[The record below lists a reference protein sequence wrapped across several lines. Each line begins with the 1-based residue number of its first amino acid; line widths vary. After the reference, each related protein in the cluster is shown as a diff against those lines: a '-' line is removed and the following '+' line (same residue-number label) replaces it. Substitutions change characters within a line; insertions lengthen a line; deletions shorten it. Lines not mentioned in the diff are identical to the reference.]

1 MRSQRQLPA
10 ITLPAQAKIYA
21 PLLFGVLL
29 PTWFAFMWLGAVYSL
44 FTASS
49 PIYLFPYFLFLTV
62 ISYLMTPLFIH
73 NFVQICVQRDIQRRD
88 YESIDRAYSR
98 TLRLLNKLHF
108 PNIGVRTFL
117 LAEIGRM
124 RLLEG
129 HFDSA
134 ESFFL
139 EAIASTANEHRTPPV
154 NRAILYFNLAG
165 SLRRQGLLPEAS
177 DRYEMGMKFLTS
189 TDVKTMAFLSFA
201 NLAIASLKIE
211 QGDLVGAEQC
221 LIKAKELMDRT
232 DLQKAFP
239 SVRKIQAELSCLS
252 ALTLVLLRKGDQQ
265 AAETIGGK
273 FLALANL
280 HLGEITS
287 LEMKTLNQIVA
298 EYLAL
303 GQNGLAEKFLDVTY
317 AVARDFPFHPDSLL
331 ALDSFEKLLLIT
343 DRKAEVD
350 DMRHWLRPVHESS
363 NDLLETK
370 PSESTTDSPDTK
382 PPASTTDSPDTK
394 PTE

>member
-1 MRSQRQLPA
+1 MPA
-10 ITLPAQAKIYA
+10 W
-21 PLLFGVLL
+21 FGL
-29 PTWFAFMWLGAVYSL
+29 MWVGAVISL

-62 ISYLMTPLFIH
+62 IAYLMIPFFIH
-73 NFVQICVQRDIQRRD
+73 NFVQICVQRHIQQRD
-88 YESIDRAYSR
+88 YESIDRAYSK
-98 TLRLLNKLHF
+98 TLMLLNKLRLR
-108 PNIGVRTFL
+108 NGGVRTFL

-124 RLLEG
+124 RLMEG

-139 EAIASTANEHRTPPV
+139 EAIASTVNEHRTPPV

-189 TDVKTMAFLSFA
+189 TDAKTLAFLSYA
-201 NLAIASLKIE
+201 NLAIAALKTE
-211 QGDLVGAEQC
+211 QGDLAGAEQC

-252 ALTLVLLRKGDQQ
+252 ALTLVLLRKGDQP
-265 AAETIGGK
+265 AAEIIGRK
-273 FLALANL
+273 FLSLANL

-287 LEMKTLNQIVA
+287 LELKTLNQIAA

-303 GQNGLAEKFLDVTY
+303 GQNELAEKFLEVTY
-317 AVARDFPFHPDSLL
+317 AVARDFPFHPDSPM

-343 DRKAEVD
+343 GRKAEVD
-350 DMRHWLRPVHESS
+350 DMRHWLRPVHDGSI
-363 NDLLETK
+363 DLLERKHAESFDTKPPESPIDPAETK
-370 PSESTTDSPDTK
+370 PSDT
-382 PPASTTDSPDTK
+382 SID
-394 PTE
+394 

>member
-1 MRSQRQLPA
+1 MRSIWLYLFDMRSQRLLPA
-10 ITLPAQAKIYA
+10 TTIATQAKIYA
-21 PLLFGVLL
+21 PLLFGALFPL
-29 PTWFAFMWLGAVYSL
+29 WFAFMWCGAVFTL
-44 FTASS
+44 FTTSS
-49 PIYLFPYFLFLTV
+49 PIYLIPYFVFLTA
-62 ISYLMTPLFIH
+62 IAYLMIPLFIH
-73 NFVQICVQRDIQRRD
+73 NCVQIWVQRDIQRRD
-88 YESIDRAYSR
+88 YEAIDRAYSK
-98 TLRLLNKLHF
+98 TLKLLNKLHLS
-108 PNIGVRTFL
+108 NGGVRTFL

-139 EAIASTANEHRTPPV
+139 EAIASTAKEHRTPPV

-165 SLRRQGLLPEAS
+165 SLRRQGLLQEAS

-189 TDVKTMAFLSFA
+189 TDAKTLAFLSFA

-211 QGDLVGAEQC
+211 KGDLSGAEQC
-221 LIKAKELMDRT
+221 LVKAKELMDRT

-252 ALTLVLLRKGDQQ
+252 ALTLVLLRKGDQP

-273 FLALANL
+273 FLTLANL
-280 HLGEITS
+280 HLCEITS
-287 LEMKTLNQIVA
+287 LELKTLNQIIA
-298 EYLAL
+298 EYLTL
-303 GQNGLAEKFLDVTY
+303 GQNEMAEKFLDVAY
-317 AVARDFPFHPDSLL
+317 AVARDFPFHPDSLI

-350 DMRHWLRPVHESS
+350 DMRHWLRPVQDGSIE
-363 NDLLETK
+363 LLDTT
-370 PSESTTDSPDTK
+370 PSDSIDC
-382 PPASTTDSPDTK
+382 
-394 PTE
+394 